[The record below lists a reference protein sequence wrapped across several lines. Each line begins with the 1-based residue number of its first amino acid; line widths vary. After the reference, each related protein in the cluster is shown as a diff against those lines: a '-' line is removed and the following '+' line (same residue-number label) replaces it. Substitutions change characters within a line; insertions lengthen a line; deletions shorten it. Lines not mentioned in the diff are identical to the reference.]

1 LEKCK
6 AKKRTIFMKKIFL
19 AVGGMLMFGAL
30 SNRAMAQLDNRG
42 AIGGRFGSAQGITYR
57 HTLNSDH
64 ALEGIMSIQSNSDF
78 RRFRVVGLYEIY
90 KPLTAGFNWY
100 YGFGGSIGSY
110 KEKDKIIDGQRHS
123 FDSQLNLSI
132 DGIVGIEYNIP
143 QAPFQIS
150 LDVKPYF
157 DFLNES
163 SIKLFDPIGFSVRYK
178 F

>member
-1 LEKCK
+1 M
-6 AKKRTIFMKKIFL
+6 RKIFL
-19 AVGGMLMFGAL
+19 AVGGMLMFGML
-30 SNRAMAQLDNRG
+30 SNKAVAQLDNRG
-42 AIGGRFGSAQGITYR
+42 AIGGRFGSAQGVTYR
-57 HTLNSDH
+57 HTLNTNH
-64 ALEGIMSIQSNSDF
+64 ALEGIMSIQSNSDY

-90 KPLTAGFNWY
+90 KPLTSGLNWY

-123 FDSQLNLSI
+123 FDSNLNLSI

-143 QAPFQIS
+143 QTPFQIS